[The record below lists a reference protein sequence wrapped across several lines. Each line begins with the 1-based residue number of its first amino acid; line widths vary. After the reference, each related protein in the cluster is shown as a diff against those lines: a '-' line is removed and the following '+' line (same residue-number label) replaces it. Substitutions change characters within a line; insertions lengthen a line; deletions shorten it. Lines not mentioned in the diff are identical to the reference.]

1 MEKFRSE
8 DPNLSFSLIKCLKCS
23 ISQVELALTVTL
35 TLCSGW
41 QLFRLCS
48 MMDQGRGATNNE
60 KWSTNKEQLH
70 TLSCAWPF
78 KSDTIFCDLL
88 WLASNLWLT
97 VTNVATNP
105 INRST
110 INGQCDNDN
119 DNESN
124 ESNYNNVWAYR
135 KRGYRYKC
143 RYIDVEW
150 DTYNAYY
157 IYRYTDMQMKMEMQI
172 KIRMRK
178 AQDSSIL
185 NRNTD
190 LDT

>member
-1 MEKFRSE
+1 MENFQSE
-8 DPNLSFSLIKCLKCS
+8 DPKLNFRLWIS
-23 ISQVELALTVTL
+23 ISRVELALTL
-35 TLCSGW
+35 TLWLWLW

-48 MMDQGRGATNNE
+48 MMDHGRVGQRTTNNE
-60 KWSTNKEQLH
+60 KWSTNNEQLH

-78 KSDTIFCDLL
+78 KSGTIFCDLL

-119 DNESN
+119 ESN
-124 ESNYNNVWAYR
+124 NNNVWAYR
-135 KRGYRYKC
+135 KRGYRYKR

-157 IYRYTDMQMKMEMQI
+157 IRVYTDMQMEMQI

-178 AQDSSIL
+178 AQDSNKL

>member
-1 MEKFRSE
+1 
-8 DPNLSFSLIKCLKCS
+8 
-23 ISQVELALTVTL
+23 
-35 TLCSGW
+35 
-41 QLFRLCS
+41 
-48 MMDQGRGATNNE
+48 MDHGRVGQRTTNNE
-60 KWSTNKEQLH
+60 KWSTNNEQLH

-78 KSDTIFCDLL
+78 KSGTIFCDLL

-119 DNESN
+119 DNNNDNESN
-124 ESNYNNVWAYR
+124 ESNNNNVWAYR
-135 KRGYRYKC
+135 KSGYRYKC

-157 IYRYTDMQMKMEMQI
+157 IRVYRYTVMLMEMQI
-172 KIRMRK
+172 KRRMRK
-178 AQDSSIL
+178 AQDSNMLS
-185 NRNTD
+185 RNTD